1 MYKSKTI
8 IYLFDKINIVVIGMI
23 ELINKLN
30 DDTILI
36 IPNNIKEETLK
47 NIRNLNKKLNIKIFS
62 LEEFIKK
69 LTFDYD
75 EQTIYQIMNKYNI
88 NYSIANLYLNN
99 IKYVEE
105 DNDNYKLHNLYSI
118 KNYISEY
125 LVYDKL
131 FKKLIKNKKIK
142 RYGYE

>member
-1 MYKSKTI
+1 
-8 IYLFDKINIVVIGMI
+8 MI

-62 LEEFIKK
+62 FEEFIKK

-75 EQTIYQIMNKYNI
+75 EQTIYHIMNNYNI
-88 NYSIANLYLNN
+88 IYSIANLYLNN
-99 IKYVEE
+99 ILK
-105 DNDNYKLHNLYSI
+105 H
-118 KNYISEY
+118 
-125 LVYDKL
+125 
-131 FKKLIKNKKIK
+131 
-142 RYGYE
+142 

>member
-1 MYKSKTI
+1 
-8 IYLFDKINIVVIGMI
+8 MI
-23 ELINKLN
+23 ELINKLK

-75 EQTIYQIMNKYNI
+75 EQTIYYIMNKYNI
-88 NYSIANLYLNN
+88 N
-99 IKYVEE
+99 
-105 DNDNYKLHNLYSI
+105 
-118 KNYISEY
+118 
-125 LVYDKL
+125 
-131 FKKLIKNKKIK
+131 
-142 RYGYE
+142 

>member
-47 NIRNLNKKLNIKIFS
+47 NIR
-62 LEEFIKK
+62 K
-69 LTFDYD
+69 LT
-75 EQTIYQIMNKYNI
+75 KNI
-88 NYSIANLYLNN
+88 EFLC
-99 IKYVEE
+99 
-105 DNDNYKLHNLYSI
+105 
-118 KNYISEY
+118 
-125 LVYDKL
+125 
-131 FKKLIKNKKIK
+131 FLI
-142 RYGYE
+142 